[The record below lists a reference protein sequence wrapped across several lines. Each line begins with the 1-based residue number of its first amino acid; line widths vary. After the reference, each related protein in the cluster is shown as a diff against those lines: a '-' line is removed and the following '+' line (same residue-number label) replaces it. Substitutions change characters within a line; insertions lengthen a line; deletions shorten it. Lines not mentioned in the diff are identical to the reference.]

1 MDLNRT
7 YKITCISASNI
18 VGAKAHSASTRTC
31 LLIKDM
37 IRQIVKIKTDV
48 EIIRLIDYDLVP
60 CQMCGKCINNL
71 ACVNDEGFNQIH
83 AKMAASDAIFFV
95 CPHYAP
101 IPSKVMILLEKL
113 EEMVFLRTTDNP
125 DYRFTLFNKPIG
137 IIVHGG
143 QTEEALPYYKAYLL
157 DLIANAM
164 SSIQMRI
171 IGAGNDWEKGVVFGI
186 RNITKPHGSI
196 FVNIEHD
203 WKLIE
208 GRITPLVENVMNTLK

>member
-18 VGAKAHSASTRTC
+18 VGAKANSASTRTC
-31 LLIKDM
+31 LLIKD
-37 IRQIVKIKTDV
+37 KIQHIAKVKTDI
-48 EIIRLIDYDLVP
+48 EIIRLIDYGLVP
-60 CQMCGKCINNL
+60 CQMCGKCFNDL

-83 AKMAASDAIFFV
+83 AKMAASDAIFLV

-101 IPSKVMILLEKL
+101 IPSKVMVLLEKL
-113 EEMVFLRTTDNP
+113 EEMVFLRTTNNP

-143 QTEEALPYYKAYLL
+143 QTEEALPYYKEYLL
-157 DLIANAM
+157 ELIANAM
-164 SSIQMRI
+164 SSIQMRV
-171 IGAGNDWEKGVVFGI
+171 IGAGDNWKKGVAFGI
-186 RNITKPHGSI
+186 QNITKPQGTI
-196 FVNIEHD
+196 FVSIEHD

-208 GRITPLVENVMNTLK
+208 DRITPLVENVLNTLE

>member
-7 YKITCISASNI
+7 NKITCISASNI
-18 VGAKAHSASTRTC
+18 VGAKDHSASTRTC
-31 LLIKDM
+31 LLIKDT
-37 IRQIVKIKTDV
+37 IQQFAKVKTDV

-60 CQMCGKCINNL
+60 CQMCGKCINDL

-83 AKMAASDAIFFV
+83 AKMKASDAIFIV

-113 EEMVFLRTTDNP
+113 EEMVFLKTTDNP
-125 DYRFTLFNKPIG
+125 IYKFTLNDKPIG

-143 QTEEALPYYKAYLL
+143 QTEDALPYYKAYLL
-157 DLIANAM
+157 ELIANAL
-164 SSIQMRI
+164 SSLQMRV
-171 IGAGNDWEKGVVFGI
+171 IGAGNGWEKGVAFGI
-186 RNITKPHGSI
+186 QNITKPQGSI

-203 WKLIE
+203 WKLIQ
-208 GRITPLVENVMNTLK
+208 GRITPLVKNVLNFLE